1 MTEIRQSR
9 GRKEKEGEC
18 PLQREAKSLTGVTLT
33 MSERDR
39 RGKMERK
46 RQKELLIPCPVLQKA
61 DIGISTTAE

>member
-18 PLQREAKSLTGVTLT
+18 PLQREKKSLSGVTLT

-39 RGKMERK
+39 RAKN
-46 RQKELLIPCPVLQKA
+46 
-61 DIGISTTAE
+61 